1 MTVFETL
8 TTGHTFLPG
17 DGGYFSLNIDKFD
30 LAIVNILSS
39 LFFRQLDII
48 LHSAINIEQHLNTV
62 KPPSHAV
69 TSIKQSPILKG
80 HNFLVQS

>member
-1 MTVFETL
+1 MTVFKTL
-8 TTGHTFLPG
+8 TTEHTFLPG
-17 DGGYFSLNIDKFD
+17 GGGYFSLHIDKFD

-62 KPPSHAV
+62 KPSHAV